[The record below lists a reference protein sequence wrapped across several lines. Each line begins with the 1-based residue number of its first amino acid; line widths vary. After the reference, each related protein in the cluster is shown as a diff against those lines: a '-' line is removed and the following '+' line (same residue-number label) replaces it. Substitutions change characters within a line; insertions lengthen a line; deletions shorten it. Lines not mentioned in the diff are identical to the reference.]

1 MVLTSVIR
9 HMLVLTSHILM
20 VLSLEPDSRKGP
32 GFPLFLVWSGTKNR
46 RIPRMVKNKGME
58 LWKGRKC
65 VYGFSTILLSK
76 I

>member
-1 MVLTSVIR
+1 MILTSVIR

-46 RIPRMVKNKGME
+46 RISIME
-58 LWKGRKC
+58 KTDKE
-65 VYGFSTILLSK
+65 
-76 I
+76 